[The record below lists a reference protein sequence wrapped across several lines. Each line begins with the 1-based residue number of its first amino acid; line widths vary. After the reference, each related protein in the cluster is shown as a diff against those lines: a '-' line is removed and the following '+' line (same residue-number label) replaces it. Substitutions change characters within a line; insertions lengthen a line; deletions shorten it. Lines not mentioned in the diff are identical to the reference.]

1 MLRAPVCSLILVLV
15 ACSSEPG
22 TDPGDGN
29 DNPPPAPTAAF
40 RVLHAVADIPAI
52 DVLVDDS
59 VVLSDLRGD
68 AVSPYVPVPDGV
80 RAIAFRPVGSAGAV
94 VAHSLTLAAGDSLT
108 VLTIDSG
115 TVLNPWVLT
124 DTGAIVPATRSKL
137 RALHFAGEAPAL
149 DIWRTQPDWPDP
161 ITFMFPHNYREITPY
176 VESDPGTWT
185 VIVSTRRR
193 NQQGVPVLQDTLL
206 ITAPIPVPAG
216 TSRTVIVLDAAG
228 GGLTYQVIDP

>member
-1 MLRAPVCSLILVLV
+1 MIRVPACSLMLVLV
-15 ACSSEPG
+15 ACSAEPG
-22 TDPGDGN
+22 TDPGDGE
-29 DNPPPAPTAAF
+29 DNPPAAATAAI
-40 RVLHAVADIPAI
+40 RVLHAVVDVSAI

-59 VVLSDLRGD
+59 VAVVGLPQA
-68 AVSPYVPVPDGV
+68 AVSAYVPVPDGV
-80 RAIAFRPVGSAGAV
+80 RTIAFRPAGSGTPAA
-94 VAHSLTLAAGDSLT
+94 AHSLTLAAGDSLT

-124 DTGAIVPATRSKL
+124 DTGAVVPANRSKL
-137 RALHFAGEAPAL
+137 RALHFAAEATAL

-185 VIVSTRRR
+185 VIVSSRRR
-193 NQQGVPVLQDTLL
+193 NQQGIPVLQDTLL
-206 ITAPIPVPAG
+206 ITGPIAVPAG
-216 TSRTVIVLDAAG
+216 ASRTVIVLDAAG